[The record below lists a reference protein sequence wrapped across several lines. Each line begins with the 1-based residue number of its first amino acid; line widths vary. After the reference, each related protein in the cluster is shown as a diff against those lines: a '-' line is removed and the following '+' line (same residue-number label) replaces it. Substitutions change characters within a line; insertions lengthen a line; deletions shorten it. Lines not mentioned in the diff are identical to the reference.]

1 MSDTVLAAIN
11 DWLAKNPG
19 ATPEVKA
26 RLDLGYLTYNVLL
39 LALCCDLEFITF
51 RILIYSFFPRV
62 FWILCTTYC

>member
-39 LALCCDLEFITF
+39 LALCCDLEFIMF

>member
-39 LALCCDLEFITF
+39 LALCCDLAFIMF

-62 FWILCTTYC
+62 FWILCTIYC